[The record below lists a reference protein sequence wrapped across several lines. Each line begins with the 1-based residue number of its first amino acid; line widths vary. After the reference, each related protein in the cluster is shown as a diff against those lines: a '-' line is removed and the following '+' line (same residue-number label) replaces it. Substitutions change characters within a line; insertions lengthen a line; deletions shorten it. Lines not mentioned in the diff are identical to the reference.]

1 MEEIKKSQ
9 KENYDYIYD
18 DYFNDKNGDADDMIF
33 SALREDKNHS
43 EK

>member
-1 MEEIKKSQ
+1 MEDIKNIQ

-18 DYFNDKNGDADDMIF
+18 DYFNEKNGDADDMIF
-33 SALREDKNHS
+33 FALKEEKKHS

>member
-1 MEEIKKSQ
+1 MEKAKNDK

-18 DYFNDKNGDADDMIF
+18 DYFDEKNGDADDMIF
-33 SALREDKNHS
+33 AALNEEKKHS